1 MAAGEVPGGEAPMS
15 DMDAF
20 GASDAAAGGAQALGR
35 EKR

>member
-1 MAAGEVPGGEAPMS
+1 MS

-20 GASDAAAGGAQALGR
+20 GASDAAAGGPAALGR